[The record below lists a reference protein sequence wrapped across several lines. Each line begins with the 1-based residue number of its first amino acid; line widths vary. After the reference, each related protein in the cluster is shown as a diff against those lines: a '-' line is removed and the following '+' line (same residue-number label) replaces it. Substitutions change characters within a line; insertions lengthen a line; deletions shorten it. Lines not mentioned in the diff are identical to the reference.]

1 MSYSFILQKKKGN
14 RMRPI
19 ASGQSLFR
27 YPLNEIFGTQAH
39 VRLLRVMAS
48 EVEAPLNLSDLAKRS
63 GLTVPGT
70 KKAIARLVRSGFV
83 RPVGGGRHRQYEI
96 RRSDR
101 LMQITIDLFKEERD
115 RFDRL
120 CSAIAK
126 AVSGLSPPPH
136 AAWLRIES
144 EQIDEPLTVGVLHD
158 AGQLTPAKNRLRDL
172 LNGIEKDHNVTL
184 ELEGYTK
191 AEMADVTLD
200 KAHILYGYISAQGR
214 RAADTSGPPLT
225 HQEKDL
231 RLQDIARRLANA
243 VEGDASLVSRAK
255 IHLDRLLREDQ
266 GAATNDLKEWRNIL
280 EMYPLYRL
288 LRFLQS
294 SSERANR
301 LRQSNPFFAVLT
313 PEERSRLEGGH
324 DT

>member
-1 MSYSFILQKKKGN
+1 
-14 RMRPI
+14 MRPI
-19 ASGQSLFR
+19 ASGQNPFR
-27 YPLNEIFGTQAH
+27 YPLNEVFGTQAH

-48 EVEAPLNLSDLAKRS
+48 EVEAPLTLSDLAKRS

-70 KKAIARLVRSGFV
+70 KKALDRLVRSGFV
-83 RPVGGGRHRQYEI
+83 CPVGGGRHHQYEI

-120 CSAIAK
+120 CTAIAK

-136 AAWLRIES
+136 AAWLQMTS
-144 EQIDEPLTVGVLHD
+144 EQIDEPLTVGVLHA
-158 AGQLTPAKNRLRDL
+158 AGQLAPAKNRLRDL
-172 LNGIEKDHNVTL
+172 LNSIEKDHNVTL

-191 AEMADVTLD
+191 AEMADVILD
-200 KAHILYGYISAQGR
+200 KAHILYGHLPARGR
-214 RAADTSGPPLT
+214 PAADKSGQPST
-225 HQEKDL
+225 HQERDR
-231 RLQDIARRLANA
+231 RLQDMARRLAQA
-243 VEGDASLVSRAK
+243 VARDASLVTRAK
-255 IHLDRLLREDQ
+255 MHLDRLLQEDQ
-266 GAATNDLKEWRNIL
+266 GAAASDLKEWRDIL
-280 EMYPLYRL
+280 EMYPLHRL

-313 PEERSRLEGGH
+313 PEERSRLEDGH